1 MRSSATVSTVALLDE
16 EFIYET
22 FHYEMEGLLNIS
34 QAFVVIFYF
43 YIFFNGDK
51 QQVPVDSFNRKLEE
65 DPNEEFRNSEYR
77 CFIGVKN
84 LKICLDSLRGQL

>member
-1 MRSSATVSTVALLDE
+1 MRSLETVSTVALLDE

-43 YIFFNGDK
+43 NIFFNGDK

-65 DPNEEFRNSEYR
+65 DPNEFSNSEYR

-84 LKICLDSLRGQL
+84 LKTKYLY